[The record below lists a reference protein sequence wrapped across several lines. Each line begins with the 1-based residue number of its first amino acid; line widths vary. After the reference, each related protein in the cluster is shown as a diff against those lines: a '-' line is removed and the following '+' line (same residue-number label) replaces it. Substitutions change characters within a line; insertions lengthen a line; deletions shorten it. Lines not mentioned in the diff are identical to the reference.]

1 MRITQIIQGATALIA
16 GLLITFSQKHDADV
30 AMLGLL
36 IMSAGWVVAS
46 AVAVIKKQSMI
57 LHSIVAI
64 GAMAMIAYSQSFV
77 ANEATTRAWILL
89 MSWGFFGAIL
99 EIIFALRAAK
109 KSDERRDYLINA
121 ALALLLVVA
130 QIAITKASDSVSH
143 VGFFGAYAIL
153 LAVHLGVAA
162 ASPRTAK
169 A

>member
-1 MRITQIIQGATALIA
+1 MRITQIIQASAALVA

-30 AMLGLL
+30 AMLGLFIL
-36 IMSAGWVVAS
+36 SIGWVLAS
-46 AVAVIKKQSMI
+46 AVAVLKRQSII
-57 LHSIVAI
+57 LHSVVAI

-89 MSWGFFGAIL
+89 MSWGLFGAIL
-99 EIIFALRAAK
+99 ELIFALRAPR
-109 KSDERRDYLINA
+109 KSDARRDFLINS
-121 ALALLLVVA
+121 ALAFLLLFA
-130 QIAITKASDSVSH
+130 QVAITKASDSVSH